1 MECASFIW
9 MEIHSPF
16 LYPVCQFVEVI
27 LEYNGIFVRSN
38 FSVENT
44 VIRKVSYAW
53 LYTVREIAYKNQE
66 QQRSW
71 DCSLRY
77 STNDSDLPTDPL
89 LAGHTRPQSWP
100 AAGHRFHP
108 QNHPPKIDAKLAKK
122 DNSNSIK
129 IGCPRIADICKHIS
143 CVLIVY
149 LYRAQTE
156 TSSSRKKPFLKSNS
170 LWL

>member
-53 LYTVREIAYKNQE
+53 LYTVREIAYKDQE

-108 QNHPPKIDAKLAKK
+108 QNHPPKIDAKLVKK

-129 IGCPRIADICKHIS
+129 IGCTTLDGTFLRNGCNQQKIAARQFGE
-143 CVLIVY
+143 L
-149 LYRAQTE
+149 
-156 TSSSRKKPFLKSNS
+156 FL
-170 LWL
+170 